1 MAFDNVTLFEINVAD
16 PLGDEPTDAGPA
28 SEPDEPAA
36 DSATA
41 DAGGTLALRL
51 LGLVAAV
58 ATVGLAVR
66 WLRQRRS
73 EAEADY
79 ETEEI
84 EPGVERVA
92 V

>member
-16 PLGDEPTDAGPA
+16 PLGDEPTDTEPA
-28 SEPDEPAA
+28 SEPDEPVA

-41 DAGGTLALRL
+41 DTGGTLVLWV

-58 ATVGLAVR
+58 ATVGLAAR

-73 EAEADY
+73 ETASDY

>member
-16 PLGDEPTDAGPA
+16 PLGDETTDAEPA
-28 SEPDEPAA
+28 SEPDEPVA

-41 DAGGTLALRL
+41 DAGGNSALWL

-58 ATVGLAVR
+58 VTIGLAAR
-66 WLRQRRS
+66 WLRQRRGES
-73 EAEADY
+73 ESDY